1 MIVFDNIVYSL
12 QKSGGISRFWSKI
25 TEPYLDTAPFIERE
39 DATVNLYRQAQQI
52 ANVLPDHRLFKTLS
66 RYVNFRL
73 DAGGARHVFHSSYYR
88 INRAP
93 GAINVT
99 TIHDLIYERFGGSQ
113 LGSRLHIAQKRR
125 SLAAADCIVC
135 VSEHTR
141 SDLYEYYPLTR
152 DKRVLVIPNG
162 VDPAPPN
169 GSAQEIGHTARAAA
183 ERGAFFLYVGHR
195 GSCKGFDRVYQA
207 LKLCDAN
214 LRCVVVG
221 DALQKHE
228 QEEIAA
234 AGLTDRVLAVGRVSD
249 SDLAFLYSHAEFFF
263 FPSLYEGF
271 GIPPLEAMQLGC
283 PVLASNRSSVP
294 EVVGEAGVL
303 FDPEDAA
310 SLEAGLAR
318 IRAPELRAGFIDAGH
333 QRAAALSWQSAA
345 AQYRDLY
352 SELLAEKA
360 G

>member
-12 QKSGGISRFWSKI
+12 QRSGGISRFWSKI
-25 TEPYLDTAPFIERE
+25 TEPYLDSVPFIERA
-39 DATVNLYRQAQQI
+39 DATGNLYRQAQQI
-52 ANVLPDHRLFKTLS
+52 ANVLPDHKLFKTLS

-73 DAGGARHVFHSSYYR
+73 EAGGAPHIFHSSYYR
-88 INRAP
+88 INRAR

-99 TIHDLIYERFGGSQ
+99 TIHDLIYERFGGLQ
-113 LGSRLHIAQKRR
+113 VGSRLHIAQKRR

-162 VDPAPPN
+162 VDPVPADVPAQAP
-169 GSAQEIGHTARAAA
+169 GSTVRAAA

-207 LKLCDAN
+207 LKLCDSGI
-214 LRCVVVG
+214 RCIVVG
-221 DALQKHE
+221 DSLQKHE
-228 QEEIAA
+228 QEDIAA
-234 AGLTDRVLAVGRVSD
+234 AGLTDHVLSVGRVSD
-249 SDLAFLYSHAEFFF
+249 NDLAFLYSHAAFFF

-271 GIPPLEAMQLGC
+271 GIPPLEAMQFGC

-294 EVVGEAGVL
+294 EVVGAAGVL
-303 FDPEDAA
+303 FDPDDAA

-318 IRAPELRAGFIDAGH
+318 IQAPELRAGFINAGH
-333 QRAAALSWQSAA
+333 ERAAALSWQSATV
-345 AQYRDLY
+345 QYRDLY
-352 SELLAEKA
+352 AELL